1 MYFAFDKIRNASV
14 LITEP
19 IVLSD
24 ISKKDYR

>member
-1 MYFAFDKIRNASV
+1 MYFAFDKIMNASV
-14 LITEP
+14 LITET